1 MPTGPAE
8 TAASRRVVVV
18 DLDNTLIKAD
28 TLHEQL
34 ARIVFQKPHLLP
46 QLLGAFFKGK
56 AAFKDFCAE
65 AIVLDPENLDTCD
78 QVLAYLAEER
88 SRGSYLVLCT
98 AADHRVAR
106 LVADHLGIF
115 DEVIATEAGV
125 NLKGEAK
132 AAMLERRFP
141 QGFVYAGDHASDLV
155 VWAKAD
161 GIVLVGVS
169 ASVAR
174 RASALGKPII
184 AEFRSRAQ
192 RPNPLQV
199 WPRALRVHHWSKN
212 TLIFV
217 PLLLAHAWGDLGLVT
232 DAGLGFVLLL
242 LVSSSSYLI
251 NDIAD
256 IDADRR
262 HLTKRYRPVASGT
275 LPLMQAVLFPVLVI
289 PCALVAAL
297 MLDPAFTLAL
307 GTYLILTLAY
317 SFGLK
322 RIPLLDTFI
331 IAVLFTLRLVMGVA
345 LLGDPLPIWLLT
357 FSMFFFFSLAT
368 AKRHVEIVQAHG
380 AKDSMLRGRGYEAD
394 DWPLTLTFG
403 IGSGLASLII
413 LVLYMVD
420 EAFRAAGYARPEYL
434 WAVTLLVAIWI
445 GRIWLLTHRGRMHD
459 DPVSFALRDWPSRC
473 LAIGVAIFFLVAL

>member
-1 MPTGPAE
+1 MPSGATEAID
-8 TAASRRVVVV
+8 ARRVIVV

-28 TLHEQL
+28 TLHEQV
-34 ARIVFQKPHLLP
+34 ARIVFQKPRLLP
-46 QLLGAFFKGK
+46 QLAGALVRGK
-56 AAFKDFCAE
+56 VAFKRFCAE
-65 AIVLDPENLDTCD
+65 AIVLDPSNLGTCEE
-78 QVLAYLAEER
+78 VLAYLADEQK
-88 SRGSYLVLCT
+88 RGSYLVLCT

-115 DEVIATEAGV
+115 DEVIATEADV

-132 AAMLERRFP
+132 ASMLAQRFP
-141 QGFVYAGDHASDLV
+141 QGFVYAGDHASDLA

-169 ASVAR
+169 SSVAR
-174 RASALGKPII
+174 RAATLGRPII
-184 AEFRSRAQ
+184 AEFRRRSLA
-192 RPNPLQV
+192 PSPLQV

-212 TLIFV
+212 MLLFV
-217 PLLLAHAWGDLGLVT
+217 PLILAHAWSDFGTVIDT
-232 DAGLGFVLLL
+232 MIGFVLLL
-242 LVSSSSYLI
+242 LIASSSYLI

-262 HLTKRYRPVASGT
+262 HLTKRFRPIASGQ
-275 LPLMQAVLFPVLVI
+275 LPLQHAMLFPILVI
-289 PCALVAAL
+289 PCTLVAAVL
-297 MLDPAFTLAL
+297 LDPAFALAL
-307 GTYLILTLAY
+307 GAYLVLTLAY

-331 IAVLFTLRLVMGVA
+331 IAVLFTIRLVMGVA
-345 LLGDPLPIWLLT
+345 LLEEPPPIWLLT

-368 AKRHVEIVQAHG
+368 AKRHVEIVQARE
-380 AKDSMLRGRGYEAD
+380 AKITTLRGRGYEAD

-403 IGSGLASLII
+403 IGSGLASLVI

-420 EAFRAAGYARPEYL
+420 QAFRTVGYARPEYL

-445 GRIWLLTHRGRMHD
+445 GRIWLLTHRGLMHD
-459 DPVSFALRDWPSRC
+459 DPVSFALRDRPSRL
-473 LAIGVAIFFLVAL
+473 LAVGVALFFLAAL